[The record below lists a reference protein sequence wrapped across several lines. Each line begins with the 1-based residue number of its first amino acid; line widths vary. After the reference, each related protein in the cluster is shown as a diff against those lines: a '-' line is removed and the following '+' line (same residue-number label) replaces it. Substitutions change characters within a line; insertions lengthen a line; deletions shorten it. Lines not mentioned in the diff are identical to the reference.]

1 MEALALDN
9 PLGIDIER
17 YNRELADA
25 TPAEIIRAALDLQ
38 KRTIVTTSF
47 SPNSGGLLHMLVDQ
61 APDLPI
67 IWVDSGYNT
76 RDAYVTAEKLIQ
88 NLSLNMKIYTP
99 EMTSARRDAL
109 IGMPVGDD
117 DPELHTEFARQVKLE
132 PFARAMDEWAP
143 EVWFSGIR
151 REETAFRKTLD
162 IFSYDARGILRVAP
176 IFHWTESQL
185 KEYMEQHQLPS
196 CKRYFDPTKLR
207 DNAECGIH
215 TSL

>member
-9 PLGIDIER
+9 PLNIDLDLH
-17 YNRELADA
+17 NQQLAEA
-25 TPAEIIRAALDLQ
+25 TPAEIIRFALSLN
-38 KRTIVTTSF
+38 KRTIATTSF
-47 SPNSGGLLHMLVDQ
+47 SPNSGGLLHMLAQ
-61 APDLPI
+61 ESRELPI

-88 NLSLNMKIYTP
+88 SLGLNMKVYSP

-109 IGMPVGDD
+109 IGLPTGD
-117 DPELHTEFARQVKLE
+117 DPELHAEFSRQVKLE
-132 PFARAMDEWAP
+132 PFDRAMSEWAP

-151 REETAFRKTLD
+151 REETEFRKSLD
-162 IFSYDARGILRVAP
+162 VLSFDGRGILRVAP
-176 IFHWTESQL
+176 LFHWTEEQL
-185 KEYMEQHQLPS
+185 ADYMAQHQLPS

-207 DNAECGIH
+207 DDAECGIH